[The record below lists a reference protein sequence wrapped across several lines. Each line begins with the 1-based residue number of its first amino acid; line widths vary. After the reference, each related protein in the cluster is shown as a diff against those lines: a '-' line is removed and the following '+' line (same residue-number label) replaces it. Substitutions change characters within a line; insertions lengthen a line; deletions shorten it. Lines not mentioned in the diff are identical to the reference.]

1 MNRTTMEI
9 TLNGQ
14 PHPIDGTMSL
24 AALLETLGLG
34 GKPVVAELNREAVL
48 PRLFSETEVNPGD
61 TLEIITL
68 AAGG

>member
-1 MNRTTMEI
+1 MQI

-14 PHPIDGTMSL
+14 AHELTDPITL
-24 AALLETLGLG
+24 TALLESLGLA

-48 PRLFSETEVNPGD
+48 PGHFPETLISAGD
-61 TLEIITL
+61 SLEIITL

>member
-1 MNRTTMEI
+1 MGI

-14 PHPIDGTMSL
+14 DHELNGPTTL
-24 AALLETLGLG
+24 TALLESLGLT

-48 PRLFSETEVNPGD
+48 PRHFPETQLTAGD
-61 TLEIITL
+61 SLEIITL

>member
-1 MNRTTMEI
+1 MEI

-14 PHPIDGTMSL
+14 AHQLPGPITL
-24 AALLETLGLG
+24 TALLESLGLG
-34 GKPVVAELNREAVL
+34 GKPVVAELNREALL
-48 PRLFSETEVNPGD
+48 PRHFPETQLKAGD